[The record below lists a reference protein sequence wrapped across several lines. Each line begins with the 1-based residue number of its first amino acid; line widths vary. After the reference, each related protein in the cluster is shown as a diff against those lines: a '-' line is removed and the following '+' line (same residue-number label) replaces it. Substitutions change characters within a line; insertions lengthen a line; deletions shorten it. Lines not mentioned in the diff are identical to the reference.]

1 MRIRKYLCAGVAL
14 GLLTGMAS
22 EVSAQTFE
30 NVGVRAQGM
39 SGAFVAVADDA
50 TASWWNP
57 AGLVTGTYLSAVI
70 ERGRTTEPVTPT
82 AEGPAARTTS
92 SSMALAFP
100 ALGVSYYRL
109 RLSEIA
115 SPATTAVSSENRQDP
130 RESGISVRSVAI
142 SQFGTTVGQSL
153 GDHLVIGTTLKLL
166 RAGAVVNAPAGT
178 DLLDEADAAAVARQT
193 RADADVGA
201 MANFGH
207 VRLGLTVKNVFEP
220 SFGDDGAGRLTLGR
234 QARVGLAVLSVAN
247 GSLKGVTVAADADLT
262 TTATAVGEVRHVA
275 VGAEAWLAQGRL
287 GVRAGA
293 SANTVGASRPAAS
306 AGVSVAVTP
315 ALLLNASRTMG
326 RDESVTGWS
335 SSVSVS
341 F

>member
-1 MRIRKYLCAGVAL
+1 MRICEFLCAGVAV

-22 EVSAQTFE
+22 DVSAQTFE

-57 AGLVTGTYLSAVI
+57 AGLATGTYLSAVV
-70 ERGRTTEPVTPT
+70 ERGRTTEPVTPGP
-82 AEGPAARTTS
+82 EGPAARTTS

-100 ALGVSYYRL
+100 ALGLSYYRL
-109 RLSEIA
+109 RVSEIA
-115 SPATTAVSSENRQDP
+115 PPATTAVSSENRQDQ
-130 RESGISVRSVAI
+130 RESGTSVRSVAI

-166 RAGAVVNAPAGT
+166 RAGSVVSAPAGT
-178 DLLDEADAAAVARQT
+178 DLLDEADDADVDRQT
-193 RADADVGA
+193 RADLDAGA
-201 MANFGH
+201 MASFGH

-220 SFGDDGAGRLTLGR
+220 SFGEEGADRLTLGR

-247 GSLKGVTVAADADLT
+247 GSMKGVTVAADADLT

-275 VGAEAWLAQGRL
+275 GGVEAWLAKGRL
-287 GVRAGA
+287 GLRAGA

-315 ALLLNASRTMG
+315 AFHVNASRTMG

>member
-1 MRIRKYLCAGVAL
+1 MRICKHLCAGVAL
-14 GLLTGMAS
+14 GLLAGMAS

-57 AGLVTGTYLSAVI
+57 AGLATGTYLSAVI

-82 AEGPAARTTS
+82 AEAPAARTSS

-130 RESGISVRSVAI
+130 RESGTSVRSVAI

-207 VRLGLTVKNVFEP
+207 VRLGLTVKNVFGP
-220 SFGDDGAGRLTLGR
+220 SFGDDGTGRLTLG
-234 QARVGLAVLSVAN
+234 VAN

-275 VGAEAWLAQGRL
+275 AGAEAWLAKGRL

-293 SANTVGASRPAAS
+293 SANTVGALRPAAS
-306 AGVSVAVTP
+306 AGVSVAVTT
-315 ALLLNASRTMG
+315 AFLVNASRTMG

-335 SSVSVS
+335 SSVSLS

>member
-1 MRIRKYLCAGVAL
+1 MRICEFLCASLAF
-14 GLLTGMAS
+14 GLLAGTAS
-22 EVSAQTFE
+22 DVSAQTFE
-30 NVGVRAQGM
+30 NIGVRAQGM
-39 SGAFVAVADDA
+39 SGAFVAIADDA

-57 AGLVTGTYLSAVI
+57 AGLATGSYLSAVV

-82 AEGPAARTTS
+82 VGGPAARTTS
-92 SSMALAFP
+92 STMALAFP
-100 ALGVSYYRL
+100 ALGISYYRL

-115 SPATTAVSSENRQDP
+115 SPATTAVSSEYRQDQ
-130 RESGISVRSVAI
+130 RNSGTRVRSVAI
-142 SQFGTTVGQSL
+142 SQFGTTAGQSL
-153 GDHLVIGTTLKLL
+153 GNHLVIGTTLKLL
-166 RAGAVVNAPAGT
+166 RAGAVVVSPDGT
-178 DLLDEADAAAVARQT
+178 DLLDDADAADVARQT
-193 RADADVGA
+193 RADADVGV
-201 MANFGH
+201 MANVGH

-220 SFGDDGAGRLTLGR
+220 SFGDEGADPLTLGR
-234 QARVGLAVLSVAN
+234 QARVGLAVLSVPN

-275 VGAEAWLAQGRL
+275 TGVEAWLAKGRL

-293 SANTVGASRPAAS
+293 SVNTVGASRPAVS
-306 AGVSVAVTP
+306 TGVSVALTP
-315 ALLLNASRTMG
+315 AFHVNASRTLG

>member
-1 MRIRKYLCAGVAL
+1 MRICEFLCVGVAF
-14 GLLTGMAS
+14 GLLAGTAS
-22 EVSAQTFE
+22 DISAQTFE

-57 AGLVTGTYLSAVI
+57 AGLATGTSLSAVV
-70 ERGRTTEPVTPT
+70 ERGRTTEPVIAPVD
-82 AEGPAARTTS
+82 GPAARTTFNT
-92 SSMALAFP
+92 MALAFP
-100 ALGVSYYRL
+100 ALALSYYRL
-109 RLSEIA
+109 RISEIA
-115 SPATTAVSSENRQDP
+115 PPPTTAGSSEDRQDQ
-130 RESGISVRSVAI
+130 RNSGTSVRSVAI

-166 RAGAVVNAPAGT
+166 RAGAVVVSPDGT
-178 DLLDEADAAAVARQT
+178 DALDDADAAGVARQT
-193 RADADVGA
+193 RADVDVGA

-207 VRLGLTVKNVFEP
+207 VRLGLTVRNMFKP
-220 SFGDDGAGRLTLGR
+220 SFGDAGADRLTLGR
-234 QARVGLAVLSVAN
+234 QVRVGLAVLSVPN

-262 TTATAVGEVRHVA
+262 TTTTAVGEVRHVA
-275 VGAEAWLAQGRL
+275 TGVEAWLAKGRL

-293 SANTVGASRPAAS
+293 SANTVGESRPAVS
-306 AGVSVAVTP
+306 TGVSVALTRAFHV
-315 ALLLNASRTMG
+315 NASRTMG

>member
-1 MRIRKYLCAGVAL
+1 MRICEFLCVSMAA
-14 GLLTGMAS
+14 GLLAGTAS
-22 EVSAQTFE
+22 GVSAQTFE

-57 AGLVTGTYLSAVI
+57 AGLATGTYLSAVV
-70 ERGRTTEPVTPT
+70 EHGRTTEPVNPA
-82 AEGPAARTTS
+82 AEGPAVRTTS
-92 SSMALAFP
+92 SSFALAFP

-115 SPATTAVSSENRQDP
+115 PPATTAVPSETRQDQ
-130 RESGISVRSVAI
+130 RNSGTSVRSVAI

-153 GDHLVIGTTLKLL
+153 GNHLVIGTTLKLL
-166 RAGAVVNAPAGT
+166 RAGAVVNAPSGS
-178 DLLDEADAAAVARQT
+178 DLLDEADAADVSRQT

-220 SFGDDGAGRLTLGR
+220 SFGDEGPDRLTLGR
-234 QARVGLAVLSVAN
+234 RARVGLAVLSVAN
-247 GSLKGVTVAADADLT
+247 GSGTGVTVAADADLT

-275 VGAEAWLAQGRL
+275 AGAEAWLAKGRL

-315 ALLLNASRTMG
+315 AFRVNASRTMG

>member
-1 MRIRKYLCAGVAL
+1 MRICEFLCVSVVAGL
-14 GLLTGMAS
+14 FGTAS
-22 EVSAQTFE
+22 VVSAQTFE
-30 NVGVRAQGM
+30 SVGVRAQGM

-57 AGLVTGTYLSAVI
+57 AGLASGSYLSAII
-70 ERGRTTEPVTPT
+70 ERGRMTKPVNPSSEAP
-82 AEGPAARTTS
+82 AERTTS
-92 SSMALAFP
+92 SGVAVAFP
-100 ALGVSYYRL
+100 ALGLSYYRL
-109 RLSEIA
+109 RVSEIA
-115 SPATTAVSSENRQDP
+115 PPATTAVPSGTRQDQ
-130 RESGISVRSVAI
+130 RTSGTSVRSVAI

-153 GDHLVIGTTLKLL
+153 GEHLVIGTTLKVL
-166 RAGAVVNAPAGT
+166 RAGAVVTTPAGS
-178 DLLDEADAAAVARQT
+178 DLLDEADAADVSRQT

-201 MANFGH
+201 MANLGH

-220 SFGDDGAGRLTLGR
+220 SFGDEGVDRLTLGR
-234 QARVGLAVLSVAN
+234 QARVGMAVLSVAN
-247 GSLKGVTVAADADLT
+247 GSVKGVTVAADADLT
-262 TTATAVGEVRHVA
+262 TTATAVGEVRHIATGV
-275 VGAEAWLAQGRL
+275 EAWLAKGRL

-293 SANTVGASRPAAS
+293 SANTVGSSRPAAS

-315 ALLLNASRTMG
+315 AFFVNASRTMG